1 MQREVNTFVHTVW
14 NCHRIRDQRDS
25 FLPDVVPNHI
35 YSFPDKY
42 GLGDCGR

>member
-1 MQREVNTFVHTVW
+1 MQREVNTFVDTVW
-14 NCHRIRDQRDS
+14 NCHRIREQRDS
-25 FLPDVVPNHI
+25 FLPDGVPNHI